1 MYLVRNVLHSHNTL
15 TQHIRENLPSVTR
28 PFLSS
33 CMDLGTRLG
42 IYCVCLSSILGIRL
56 HAHTDGHL
64 CCTARILGTCTH
76 NHTHLYWTHCYH
88 TVSILG
94 MTHKPAHLYC
104 TARTPQPLIAQRG
117 SREWGYTHT
126 HTRDGL
132 VPIPNI
138 WCCRYWL
145 TQWWYRY
152 VQALSTCFDTC
163 VCHTAHALSLRFHAL
178 CYICMCM
185 LSTCLSCIDASL

>member
-76 NHTHLYWTHCYH
+76 IHTQPYPPLLHNKDALLPHSEHPGNDTQTCPPVLHSKD
-88 TVSILG
+88 TPTSNRTERIPG
-94 MTHKPAHLYC
+94 MRL
-104 TARTPQPLIAQRG
+104 
-117 SREWGYTHT
+117 HT

-132 VPIPNI
+132 I
-138 WCCRYWL
+138 RY
-145 TQWWYRY
+145 QI
-152 VQALSTCFDTC
+152 FDAVDTGLHSDVIDMC
-163 VCHTAHALSLRFHAL
+163 KHYQRVSIHVCATLHMH
-178 CYICMCM
+178 
-185 LSTCLSCIDASL
+185 